1 MSVSTNS
8 YEDSRFSTWLLSITL
23 LLSLS
28 VFSGYAGKTTA
39 RYLQPVQTGWN
50 YINNYKK
57 PPRTVSYKKA
67 TAVVYVTNAVNK
79 KAAYKAALSAYSNLI
94 QLQLTAARRV
104 FNEISFV
111 HRFTSVQL
119 IPGNSAE
126 DNPPSMAV

>member
-8 YEDSRFSTWLLSITL
+8 YQNGRFSTWLLSLTL

-39 RYLQPVQTGWN
+39 HYLQPVQTGRN
-50 YINNYKK
+50 YIDNYKK
-57 PPRTVSYKKA
+57 PPSTVSYKKA

-79 KAAYKAALSAYSNLI
+79 KDVYKAVLSAYSSLI

-104 FNEISFV
+104 FNAISFV

>member
-8 YEDSRFSTWLLSITL
+8 YQNGRFSTWLLSITL

-57 PPRTVSYKKA
+57 PPRTVFYKKA
-67 TAVVYVTNAVNK
+67 TTVVYVTNAVNK
-79 KAAYKAALSAYSNLI
+79 KDVYKALLSAYSNLI

-104 FNEISFV
+104 FNDISFV